1 MKALNSHIVFIGIGG
16 IGMSAMARHCLRQ
29 GKPVF
34 GYDKVRTKLTA
45 ELEAEGAIITY
56 EEDLKDYPGWSANET
71 TVVYTPAIPATNVWM
86 IYFQDFNPIKRSEA
100 LAVVANAMRCL
111 AVAGTHGKTSTSALL
126 THILT
131 EAGLDPTAFIGG
143 IMTETGT
150 NYRLGNGPWAVVE
163 ADEFDRSFLKLYP
176 EAAAITTVDADH
188 LDIYEDESML
198 IDAFD
203 SFRAQVT
210 MKVFT
215 PTVMEQT
222 ILVGNEG
229 SHAWASAVTPRN
241 GAFYFNLHLAGR
253 EIQTELHMPGHH
265 NVSNAVL
272 AASLAHYAGVNLDT
286 IGDAIKSFTGI
297 KRRFEYHLKSP
308 ITLIEDYAHHPTEIN
323 ALLSSVKAL
332 YPNDKIC
339 LCFQPHLYS
348 RTRDFMDGFAKT
360 LGLADH
366 ILLLPIYPAR
376 ELPIE
381 GITSEVLASKIPI
394 AIVVQKDSLA
404 RAVKNTNATVVL
416 VVGAGDIGDLVPEI
430 KAEFT

>member
-1 MKALNSHIVFIGIGG
+1 MTALNSHMVFIGIGG
-16 IGMSAMARHCLRQ
+16 IGMSALARHSLRQ

-45 ELEAEGAIITY
+45 QLEAEGATITY
-56 EEDLKDYPGWSANET
+56 EEDLNDYPGWSANET
-71 TVVYTPAIPATNVWM
+71 TVVYTPAIPVTNVWM
-86 IYFQDFNPIKRSEA
+86 VYFQEFNLIKRSEA
-100 LAVVANAMRCL
+100 LAVIANAMRCL

-143 IMTETGT
+143 IMTKTGT

-176 EAAAITTVDADH
+176 EAAAITTIDADH
-188 LDIYEDESML
+188 LDIYGEETML

-203 SFRAQVT
+203 LFRAHVAQE
-210 MKVFT
+210 VFT
-215 PTVMEQT
+215 PTAMEKT
-222 ILVGNEG
+222 TLVGNAG

-241 GAFYFNLHLAGR
+241 EAFYFKLHLAGR
-253 EIQTELHMPGHH
+253 EVQTAIHMPGHH

-286 IGDAIKSFTGI
+286 IGDALKSFTGI

-308 ITLIEDYAHHPTEIN
+308 ITLIEDYAHHPTEIS
-323 ALLSSVKAL
+323 ALMSSVKAL
-332 YPNDKIC
+332 YPEDKIC

-360 LGLADH
+360 LGHADQV
-366 ILLLPIYPAR
+366 LLLPIYPAR
-376 ELPIE
+376 EIPIE
-381 GITSEVLASKIPI
+381 GITSEVLASKIPN

-404 RAVKNTNATVVL
+404 RAVKDSNASVVL
-416 VVGAGDIGDLVPEI
+416 VVGAGDIGDLVPRI
-430 KAEFT
+430 KAEFI